1 MRCFSLAGST
11 AGVDST
17 FSPDWLLS
25 QLSAWF
31 SAWLPSTQLDT
42 FAQFG
47 GYSFSWRPGFRVISL
62 PSPLCLTYNFFLW
75 MDWSDP
81 GDMLAWLQG
90 ELHQAELAG
99 ERVTILSHVPPGNGE
114 CLGAWG
120 REYSRIVTRY
130 QAIISGQFHGHT
142 HYDHFTIHYNSS
154 GHPAS
159 VGYIS
164 PSVSTYTDINP
175 GYKVYTLHPT
185 THQVI
190 DTEVWVLDL
199 EASNAAVR
207 EPVFYKLYSAR
218 QDLEMESLS
227 PLDWENVVRRLNS
240 DSSYYEKVISEPI
253 ICQSSILSV

>member
-1 MRCFSLAGST
+1 M
-11 AGVDST
+11 
-17 FSPDWLLS
+17 
-25 QLSAWF
+25 
-31 SAWLPSTQLDT
+31 
-42 FAQFG
+42 
-47 GYSFSWRPGFRVISL
+47 ISL

-90 ELHQAELAG
+90 ELHQAEVAG

-199 EASNAAVR
+199 EASNAAVS

-240 DSSYYEKVISEPI
+240 DSSYYEKVIPEP
-253 ICQSSILSV
+253 SSASHQYSLFSG